1 MPVDIGPRIGID
13 GEKEFRQQLQNINQQ
28 IRTLG
33 SEMKAVT
40 SSFEAGDR
48 SEEALSAQT
57 GVLNRQIDAQR
68 QKLTQLQKGLDAA
81 ADKFGEAD
89 TKTLRWAQ
97 AVNDATADLNKM
109 EAQLSSLDSEVGGGF
124 LNSLKSQLLEFTGD
138 GPLGQLISGG
148 GLGGMLSKG
157 LAVGAVVGGIQQ
169 LGSAMFDVVE
179 STQEYRTI
187 MASLEQSSLSAGYT
201 TEQTAQTYERLQS
214 VLGDTQTAATATA
227 NLQAIGLSQQ
237 DLMTVT
243 DAAIGA
249 WARYGDSIPI
259 DSLAESINETIQAGQ
274 VTGTFADVLN
284 WAGTSEDDFN
294 AKLESANST
303 SERANLVLQE
313 LANQGLAQTG
323 QAWIENNQDIVA
335 MNASTDKMDQAMAR
349 LGETLAP
356 LAAGIKSLGADAI
369 NFLLDR
375 TEEAVAFFGDLP
387 GQALTWGRDLIDSF
401 VSGIKSKVSSVVN
414 AVKDVAGKVRDFL
427 GFSEPKEGPLSNFHT
442 YGPDMMDL
450 YSQGIRS
457 NAWRVT
463 NAVEDVSR
471 QIADTIPSPEPGPWS
486 GASRSGGVS
495 SGTESAAAIAAA
507 VKDALKGSSVYLN
520 GRKVGTLVT
529 QSQNASAVAR
539 GQSQVYV

>member
-40 SSFEAGDR
+40 TSFEAGDR

-81 ADKFGEAD
+81 ADKFGETD

-97 AVNDATADLNKM
+97 AVNDARTDLNKF
-109 EAQLSSLDSEVGGGF
+109 ESQ
-124 LNSLKSQLLEFTGD
+124 LKSTQGELDGLGD
-138 GPLGQLISGG
+138 ALDDSGGSGGLMGKLSGMLGEG
-148 GLGGMLSKG
+148 GLGGMLTKG
-157 LAVGAVVGGIQQ
+157 FAVGAVVGGIQQ
-169 LGSAMFDVVE
+169 LGSAMFDLVE

-237 DLMTVT
+237 DLMLVT

-294 AKLESANST
+294 AKLEAANST
-303 SERANLVLQE
+303 SERANIVMQE

-375 TEEAVAFFGDLP
+375 AEEAVAYFQDLP

-414 AVKDVAGKVRDFL
+414 AVKDVAGNVRDFL

-463 NAVEDVSR
+463 NAMEDVSR
-471 QIADTIPSPEPGPWS
+471 QIADTIPNLEPEPWS
-486 GASRSGGVS
+486 GSTRPGGVS
-495 SGTESAAAIAAA
+495 SGTESAAAIGAA
-507 VKDALKGSSVYLN
+507 VREALEGAAVYLN
-520 GRKVGTLVT
+520 GRKVGTLIT
-529 QSQNASAVAR
+529 QQQNNTAIAR
-539 GQSQVYV
+539 GQSPVYI